1 MNLKEE
7 EIYMLKQTLAPEKG
21 DICAEIKTNMGT
33 ICVKLFPNEAPNT
46 VENFVT
52 HSKNGYYNGVIF
64 HRIINGFMIQGG
76 DPTGTGRGG
85 ESIWGRGF
93 EDEIDFSLHNFYG
106 ALSMANTG
114 RPFSNGSQFFIV
126 QAKQVS
132 DDLVS
137 QMKNLPEMFSE
148 DAIEA
153 YKKNGGTPWLDGKHT
168 VFGQVFEGMDVV
180 EKIASVRTDMLDKP
194 FEDIVIEEINIKEI

>member
-1 MNLKEE
+1 
-7 EIYMLKQTLAPEKG
+7 MLKQTLAPEKG
-21 DICAEIKTNMGT
+21 DICAAIKTNMGT
-33 ICVKLFPNEAPNT
+33 ICVKLFPNEAPKA

-52 HSKNGYYNGVIF
+52 HSKNGYYNGVTF
-64 HRIINGFMIQGG
+64 HRIINDFMIQGG
-76 DPTGTGRGG
+76 DPTGTGMGG

-132 DDLVS
+132 DDLIS
-137 QMKNLPEMFSE
+137 QMKNLPEMFCE
-148 DAIEA
+148 DAIEV
-153 YKKNGGTPWLDGKHT
+153 YEKNGGTPWLDGKHT

-180 EKIASVRTDMLDKP
+180 EKIALARTDMLDKP
-194 FEDIVIEEINIKEI
+194 FDDIVIEKITIKEI